1 MEHGIQSYFEE
12 RARNLRRL
20 SALSLAVAALLLAP
34 ILMIQLTPLGPELR
48 RSRIMRF
55 GFEGPPRYVELVQ
68 IDARPTTFTSPENV
82 GKVEVRSAR
91 SGANRGG
98 DPASPRHRP
107 AIVHQAPDPTGI
119 SDAGR
124 DLVARAIASRGHVPI
139 FQSSDLVIETLV
151 RPEYPEDARTRG
163 IEGHVAVLAH
173 VDTLGRVVEAEVMNT
188 SGEGTL
194 DAASRSAV
202 LQCKFRPYR
211 EKDHTQD
218 VYAVFR
224 FSFRIY

>member
-12 RARNLRRL
+12 RFRNLRRL
-20 SALSLAVAALLLAP
+20 SALTLTIAVVLLAP
-34 ILMIQLTPLGPELR
+34 LLLVELTPLGAR
-48 RSRIMRF
+48 VRHTRIMRF

-68 IDARPTTFTSPENV
+68 IDAQPTTFASPENV
-82 GKVEVRSAR
+82 GKVDVRSAR
-91 SGANRGG
+91 TGANRGG
-98 DPASPRHRP
+98 EPASRRHRP
-107 AIVHQAPDPTGI
+107 AIVRAAPDPTGV

-139 FQSSDLVIETLV
+139 FQSSDLIIETLV
-151 RPEYPEDARTRG
+151 RPQYPEDARARG

-202 LQCKFRPYR
+202 MQCKFRPYR
-211 EKDHTQD
+211 DGDRSQD